1 MARPNGFSMVLDTV
15 ARPRM
20 CDICTSQQD
29 RHWVQSF
36 VGEIPQS
43 DQCLSCTGDSTVI
56 GLQNLALLDPD
67 VQEQVMVEVRKLVAP
82 DRMAAA
88 RAAKAAKRE
97 AVAV

>member
-15 ARPRM
+15 NRPRM
-20 CDICTSQQD
+20 CDVCTSQQSD
-29 RHWVQSF
+29 AWLMSF

-43 DQCLSCTGDSTVI
+43 DLCIDCARD
-56 GLQNLALLDPD
+56 AAKLL
-67 VQEQVMVEVRKLVAP
+67 AP

-88 RAAKAAKRE
+88 RAAKAEKALLRSNSANAE